1 MRLGLREEP
10 SGAGL
15 RRDRAQTGYCD
26 RRIHAAELG
35 YLAGM
40 DRRGRMGIVSRRD
53 RQREIEEAREL
64 LKRWKARDWAEDEAR
79 RAKKLSQA
87 QVASLAGV
95 GQADVSD
102 IERGAAN
109 PTLNRLEAVA
119 TAIGMEIAF
128 VKRSSPKA
136 HAVRRSSRR
145 QVRAG

>member
-1 MRLGLREEP
+1 M
-10 SGAGL
+10 ATKFK
-15 RRDRAQTGYCD
+15 DF
-26 RRIHAAELG
+26 I
-35 YLAGM
+35 
-40 DRRGRMGIVSRRD
+40 
-53 RQREIEEAREL
+53 REIEEEARAEGPKAVAQL
-64 LKRWKARDWAEDEAR
+64 EALKTHFRLGRQLAEAR

-95 GQADVSD
+95 DQADVSD

-128 VKRSSPKA
+128 VKRSPRKA
-136 HAVRRSSRR
+136 RAVRRSSRR